1 MARGAED
8 SSVPGAP
15 PMTMNLR
22 TRPRGLLWSV
32 IYRGSVIWSVRART
46 EDEALSIARDVT
58 GRAEGSLSVAR
69 RLRK

>member
-1 MARGAED
+1 
-8 SSVPGAP
+8 
-15 PMTMNLR
+15 MTMNLR